1 MFQFHGLIST
11 FSSQNHFLGFNYS
24 QQHACGI
31 SFCKSNL
38 TMITKQYTLAAIYLF
53 YIHGHLLEVER
64 HLYSDASKIELDL
77 Y

>member
-1 MFQFHGLIST
+1 
-11 FSSQNHFLGFNYS
+11 
-24 QQHACGI
+24 
-31 SFCKSNL
+31 
-38 TMITKQYTLAAIYLF
+38 MITKQYTLAAIYSF